1 MRDFNKESLILRQN
15 ISALLETIFRVD
27 CKLSGGTVIVF
38 FFYCKH
44 LPLQLVESFHSLFL
58 GIVSDGNFFAMDCC
72 LYFWNIR
79 DSWNIFAKWGIIVK
93 ILQNEGLLLY
103 FCKMKAMQSKLSLA
117 DIAQKNITSRGL
129 INLQISPT

>member
-15 ISALLETIFRVD
+15 VSALLETNFRVD

-38 FFYCKH
+38 F
-44 LPLQLVESFHSLFL
+44 LLLQKLDIGWVISFPFPWNCLRWKLFCNGL
-58 GIVSDGNFFAMDCC
+58 C

-129 INLQISPT
+129 VNLQISPT